1 MLQMMRVTKADG
13 SIQPYDRRKVL
24 STCLK
29 LGADR
34 ALAEGVVNR
43 VERHLY
49 DGIPTKKIL
58 RMLSRYLKQHQ
69 PSIGERTD
77 LKDALS
83 LLRGKPD
90 WELFVQLLFAELGY
104 AVDRNV
110 TLSGHCVNC
119 EIDAVLKK
127 DNEQILAEAKH
138 HSDPHARVDLNI
150 CREVRAVIE
159 DLADGYRHGSNKE
172 QFTGALIVCN
182 TRFTDLALQYT
193 KCRGIECLGWDVPK
207 GKGINTL
214 IEQKQFYPITM
225 LRRLDTKT
233 QEALGD
239 AGIILLKQLVTTSL
253 DQITEMTRVDR
264 ARLQELSTSGWY
276 VIHEDR

>member
-29 LGADR
+29 LGADS
-34 ALAEGVVNR
+34 ALAESVADK

-77 LKDALS
+77 LKNALS

-104 AVDRNV
+104 AVGRNV
-110 TLSGHCVNC
+110 TVSGHCVNC
-119 EIDAVLKK
+119 EIDAILKK
-127 DNEQILAEAKH
+127 GSEQILAEAKH
-138 HSDPHARVDLNI
+138 RSDPHARVDLNT

-159 DLADGYRHGSNKE
+159 DLADGYRQGSNTQ

-182 TRFTDLALQYT
+182 TRFTDLALQYA
-193 KCRGIECLGWDVPK
+193 KCRGIECLGWNVPK
-207 GKGINTL
+207 DNGISTL
-214 IEQKQFYPITM
+214 IEQKQLYPITM
-225 LRRLDTKT
+225 LRRLDPET
-233 QEALGD
+233 QQTLGD
-239 AGIILLKQLVTTSL
+239 AGIVLLKQLVTTSL
-253 DQITEMTRVDR
+253 DGIADKTGVDK
-264 ARLQELSTSGWY
+264 AKLQELSTSGWY